1 MPRDRQPPTADV
13 QQRICAF
20 IRAGGF
26 PRVAA
31 EAAGVPA
38 RVFER
43 WLRRGRTKRAPD
55 VYRAF
60 AAAVAEARA
69 QARLAAELQVFDKRP
84 LDWLKCGPGRETHTD
99 PGWAS
104 APKPVVGDAAAGD
117 LSQLPEVL
125 AVFQKLLEALAPFP
139 EARVVAAEVITA
151 ARVSPRHRQPESAP
165 AQENGPGA

>member
-1 MPRDRQPPTADV
+1 MPRDRQTPTPEL

-38 RVFER
+38 GVFER
-43 WLRRGRTKRAPD
+43 WLRRGKRRRAPYC
-55 VYRAF
+55 YRAF
-60 AAAVAEARA
+60 AEAVAQARA

-84 LDWLKCGPGRETHTD
+84 LDWLKCGPGRETRTD

-104 APKPVVGDAAAGD
+104 APKPVPGGTAAGG
-117 LSQLPEVL
+117 LSQQPEVL
-125 AVFQKLLEALAPFP
+125 AAFQRLLEALTPFP
-139 EARVVAAEVITA
+139 EARAAAAEVIA
-151 ARVSPRHRQPESAP
+151 APPAPRRRQP
-165 AQENGPGA
+165 G

>member
-1 MPRDRQPPTADV
+1 MPRDRQPPTPEL

-38 RVFER
+38 GVFER
-43 WLRRGRTKRAPD
+43 WLRRGKRRRAPEC
-55 VYRAF
+55 YRAF

-84 LDWLKCGPGRETHTD
+84 LDWLKCGPGRETRSD

-104 APKPVVGDAAAGD
+104 APKPVAGGAAAGD
-117 LSQLPEVL
+117 WSQQPEIL
-125 AVFQKLLEALAPFP
+125 AVFQKLQEALAPFP
-139 EARVVAAEVITA
+139 EARAAASEIIA
-151 ARVSPRHRQPESAP
+151 APPVSPRRQRE
-165 AQENGPGA
+165 

>member
-1 MPRDRQPPTADV
+1 MPRDRQTPTPEL

-38 RVFER
+38 GLFER
-43 WLRRGRTKRAPD
+43 WLRRGKRRRAPEC
-55 VYRAF
+55 YRAF

-84 LDWLKCGPGRETHTD
+84 LDWLKCGPGRDTRTD

-104 APKPVVGDAAAGD
+104 APKPVPGTAAAGS
-117 LSQLPEVL
+117 LAGQPEVL
-125 AVFQKLLEALAPFP
+125 AVFQKLMEALAPFP
-139 EARVVAAEVITA
+139 EARAAAAEVIA
-151 ARVSPRHRQPESAP
+151 APPASSRRPQP
-165 AQENGPGA
+165 G